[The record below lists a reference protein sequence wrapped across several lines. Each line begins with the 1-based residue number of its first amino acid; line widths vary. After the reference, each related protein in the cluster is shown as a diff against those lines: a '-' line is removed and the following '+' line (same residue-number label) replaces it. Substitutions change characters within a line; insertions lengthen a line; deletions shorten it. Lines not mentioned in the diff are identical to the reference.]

1 MVTDNYWFENA
12 LLKVNQECLNKILK
26 DDDILV
32 LQQYFVMSSKFD
44 LIAGEKRQCDY
55 WSSVLKK
62 SKYHHGLLFVNTC
75 RAMTLIKK
83 MHCL

>member
-12 LLKVNQECLNKILK
+12 LLKVNQECLNKILR

-32 LQQYFVMSSKFD
+32 LQQYFVCLQSLT

-55 WSSVLKK
+55 WGSVLKK
-62 SKYHHGLLFVNTC
+62 KQNIIMDCYL
-75 RAMTLIKK
+75 
-83 MHCL
+83 